1 MLTINDA
8 SKRTNLPV
16 KTIRYYDEVG
26 LVLATGRT
34 PAGYRLYDDRSCQK
48 LGFVQRARQ
57 FNFSIEECREL
68 LSLYE
73 DHGRPSR
80 DVKKITLSKLALLQK
95 QLDDLTTLTLELQT
109 LANQCTGDDR
119 PDCPILNDF
128 SAGPI
133 EAKP

>member
-1 MLTINDA
+1 MKISEAAKLSGLT
-8 SKRTNLPV
+8 V

-119 PDCPILNDF
+119 PDCPILNAF

-133 EAKP
+133 DAEP